1 MRILSNIFVLLAI
14 ATLFSCTSYDKV
26 MKSVDLEYKYEEAKA
41 LYMTGEYNK
50 AATLIEGIVT
60 LFKGSDKAD
69 ESMFL
74 LAMCYYRSGDYD
86 TASQCFK
93 ACYSNYPRGRYA
105 ELARF
110 YSGKSLYKGI
120 LEPALDQT
128 NTYTAIE
135 ELQLFMEYYPLSS
148 YSDEAQSMM
157 FDMHD
162 VLVMKEYQ
170 SAKLYYDL
178 GDYMAYMG
186 NNYQACILT
195 AQNALKDYPYTK
207 LREDLQMLI
216 LRARYEMANKSV
228 AEKQP
233 ERYREAIDEFYA
245 FKNEFPASKYMK
257 EAEGYF
263 KKSLAAIED

>member
-1 MRILSNIFVLLAI
+1 MNRFCHIFILLGAVALA
-14 ATLFSCTSYDKV
+14 SCSSFDTV
-26 MKSVDLEYKYEEAKA
+26 MKSADLEYRYEEAKA
-41 LYMTGEYNK
+41 LYMKGEYNR
-50 AATLIEGIVT
+50 AALLIENIVT
-60 LFKGSDKAD
+60 MFKGSDKAD

-110 YSGKSLYKGI
+110 YSGKSLYKNI
-120 LEPALDQT
+120 LEPALDQVD
-128 NTYTAIE
+128 TYTAIE
-135 ELQLFMEYYPLSS
+135 ELQLFMEYYPASE
-148 YSDEAQSMM
+148 YREEAQNML
-157 FDMHD
+157 FEMHD
-162 VLVMKEYQ
+162 VLVMKDYL

-186 NNYQACILT
+186 NSYQACIIT

-207 LREDLQMLI
+207 LREDLSILV
-216 LRARYEMANKSV
+216 LRARYMMARKSV
-228 AEKQP
+228 DEKQP

-245 FKNEFPASKYMK
+245 FKNEFPNSKYME

-263 KKSLAAIED
+263 KKSLQEIGE